1 MTQVT
6 KRLSTDLPLLP
17 STAWLRGPWPSWRSR
32 SQDLLHWNPIPR
44 NASWRPRPSE
54 RTNFDLPRTCI
65 VNYLCWKIS
74 FLGLYG
80 RDPPTFAHFIY
91 TLIPRQT
98 EASARAWID
107 AFFFRVSAMLPP
119 NQRMALNV
127 EHAVPATTI
136 SPSNLSTLSG
146 FVDYTAVAASQ
157 RAAGKSTSTH
167 LTPPPQLTFRQALN
181 FMSWSRKCRLASSL

>member
-1 MTQVT
+1 M
-6 KRLSTDLPLLP
+6 
-17 STAWLRGPWPSWRSR
+17 
-32 SQDLLHWNPIPR
+32 
-44 NASWRPRPSE
+44 
-54 RTNFDLPRTCI
+54 
-65 VNYLCWKIS
+65 CWKIS

-119 NQRMALNV
+119 NQRMVLNV

-167 LTPPPQLTFRQALN
+167 LNHPHRPPPANFLTSPQLYVLKSQMPSSFFVVEAKLLNPSDHVPQAGDVR
-181 FMSWSRKCRLASSL
+181 MRKAPPVSRSCQFLGPHF